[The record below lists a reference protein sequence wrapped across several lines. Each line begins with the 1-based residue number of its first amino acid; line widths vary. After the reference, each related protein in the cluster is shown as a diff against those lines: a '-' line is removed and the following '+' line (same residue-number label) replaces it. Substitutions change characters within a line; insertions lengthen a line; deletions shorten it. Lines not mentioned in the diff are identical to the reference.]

1 MSEHR
6 HALDIR
12 LLPYDIRKVANELES
27 IGGMKDEHL
36 TVGALTK
43 RCYFAGR
50 ALMDATL
57 RPYDLG
63 STQWYILWHLA
74 NSGPT
79 VQRDLGRA
87 LELERATLSGII
99 ATLVRKDLV
108 QQTSDGEDQRQ
119 RLLTLTSSGKALWRE
134 LPDLSFI
141 HQTAFDGIDEA
152 DLATAIRVLRVATER
167 LHTLSGKE

>member
-1 MSEHR
+1 MR
-6 HALDIR
+6 DQAD
-12 LLPYDIRKVANELES
+12 A
-27 IGGMKDEHL
+27 GHL
-36 TVGALTK
+36 SVGAWTK

-63 STQWYILWHLA
+63 ATQWYVLWHLA
-74 NSGPT
+74 NDGPS

-99 ATLVRKDLV
+99 ATLVRKGLV
-108 QQTSDGEDQRQ
+108 EQTSSGEDQRQ
-119 RLLTLTSSGKALWRE
+119 RLLTLTAAGDALWRK

-141 HQTAFDGIDEA
+141 HEAAFSGIDEA
-152 DLATAIRVLRVATER
+152 DLATTVRVLQSATER
-167 LHTLSGKE
+167 LQILLRKD

>member
-1 MSEHR
+1 MGD
-6 HALDIR
+6 HADT
-12 LLPYDIRKVANELES
+12 
-27 IGGMKDEHL
+27 EHL
-36 TVGALTK
+36 SVGAWTK

-50 ALMDATL
+50 AVMDNAL

-63 STQWYILWHLA
+63 STQWYVLWQLA
-74 NSGPT
+74 QYGPT

-108 QQTSDGEDQRQ
+108 EQTSSGDDQRQ
-119 RLLTLTSSGKALWRE
+119 RLLKLTAAGEALWRK

-141 HQTAFDGIDEA
+141 HEAAFGGLDEA
-152 DLATAIRVLRVATER
+152 EMATTIRVLQSATER
-167 LHTLSGKE
+167 LQSLLRKD

>member
-1 MSEHR
+1 MR
-6 HALDIR
+6 DQ
-12 LLPYDIRKVANELES
+12 PDT
-27 IGGMKDEHL
+27 EHL
-36 TVGALTK
+36 SVGAWTK

-63 STQWYILWHLA
+63 STQWYVLWHLS
-74 NSGPT
+74 NNGPS

-99 ATLVRKDLV
+99 STLVRKDLV
-108 QQTSDGEDQRQ
+108 EQTFSGEDQRQ
-119 RLLTLTSSGKALWRE
+119 RLLTLTAAGEALWRK

-141 HQTAFDGIDEA
+141 HEAAFSGIDEA
-152 DLATAIRVLRVATER
+152 ELATTIRVLQSATER
-167 LHTLSGKE
+167 LQTLLRKD

>member
-1 MSEHR
+1 MRDER
-6 HALDIR
+6 DA
-12 LLPYDIRKVANELES
+12 
-27 IGGMKDEHL
+27 EHL
-36 TVGALTK
+36 TVGAWTK

-57 RPYDLG
+57 RPYDVG
-63 STQWYILWHLA
+63 STQWYVLWHLA
-74 NSGPT
+74 NAGPA

-99 ATLVRKDLV
+99 ATLVRKGLV

-119 RLLTLTSSGKALWRE
+119 RLLTLTSSGEALWRE

-141 HQTAFDGIDEA
+141 HQAAFDGIDET
-152 DLATAIRVLRVATER
+152 DLATTIRVLRLATER
-167 LHTLSGKE
+167 LQTLSGKV

>member
-1 MSEHR
+1 MRDQVDTLHG
-6 HALDIR
+6 
-12 LLPYDIRKVANELES
+12 S
-27 IGGMKDEHL
+27 IG
-36 TVGALTK
+36 AWTK

-63 STQWYILWHLA
+63 ATQWYVLWYLA
-74 NSGPT
+74 NNGPS

-99 ATLVRKDLV
+99 STLVRKDLV
-108 QQTSDGEDQRQ
+108 EQTSSGEDQRQ
-119 RLLTLTSSGKALWRE
+119 RLLTLTATGEALWRK

-141 HQTAFDGIDEA
+141 HEAAFGGIEETE
-152 DLATAIRVLRVATER
+152 LATAIRVLQSATER
-167 LHTLSGKE
+167 LQNLLRKD

>member
-1 MSEHR
+1 MHDEAGAHQS
-6 HALDIR
+6 
-12 LLPYDIRKVANELES
+12 VA
-27 IGGMKDEHL
+27 MW
-36 TVGALTK
+36 TK

-63 STQWYILWHLA
+63 STQWYVLWHLA
-74 NSGPT
+74 HNGPS

-99 ATLVRKDLV
+99 ATLVRKNLV
-108 QQTSDGEDQRQ
+108 EQTASGKDQRQ
-119 RLLTLTSSGKALWRE
+119 RLLTLTAAGEALWRK

-141 HQTAFDGIDEA
+141 QEAAFGGVEEA
-152 DLATAIRVLRVATER
+152 DLDTTIRVLKSATER
-167 LHTLSGKE
+167 LQTLSRKD

>member
-1 MSEHR
+1 MSSR
-6 HALDIR
+6 ADPDL
-12 LLPYDIRKVANELES
+12 VSAA
-27 IGGMKDEHL
+27 
-36 TVGALTK
+36 TWTK

-63 STQWYILWHLA
+63 STQWFILCHLA
-74 NSGPT
+74 NNGPS

-99 ATLVRKDLV
+99 STLVRKDLV
-108 QQTSDGEDQRQ
+108 EQTSSGEDQRQ
-119 RLLTLTSSGKALWRE
+119 RLLTLTTAGEVLWRE

-141 HQTAFDGIDEA
+141 HETAFGGTDAA
-152 DLATAIRVLRVATER
+152 DLATTIRVLQSATER
-167 LHTLSGKE
+167 LQTLLRKD

>member
-1 MSEHR
+1 MHEGNDTEHT
-6 HALDIR
+6 
-12 LLPYDIRKVANELES
+12 
-27 IGGMKDEHL
+27 
-36 TVGALTK
+36 TVGAWAK

-63 STQWYILWHLA
+63 STQWYVLWHLA
-74 NSGPT
+74 TFGPT

-87 LELERATLSGII
+87 LELERATLSGIV

-108 QQTSDGEDQRQ
+108 SQAANEKDQRQ
-119 RLLTLTSSGKALWRE
+119 RLLTLTPSGQKLWQD

-141 HQTAFDGIDEA
+141 HETAFGDMDDA
-152 DLATAIRVLRVATER
+152 DLATTIRVLQAATER
-167 LHTLSGKE
+167 LQERLRTGDPE